1 MDLAQMQLHQLLRA
15 YCQQHPRTHVLL
27 VYDAHSV
34 AQRAQGSQNV
44 QVLGD
49 RVTTLYTAGKEADTV
64 IIDLVSEVLGR
75 EVQAQSQLGPNT
87 PTLCSL
93 VVHTNDNRIKQAVTE
108 AVFNADRRTQRHAL
122 RVTPSSNS
130 ALSETLQ
137 RVENKLQGQQHQ
149 WSRPGEDLP
158 DPQHHTEA
166 WARAVLARHSSSSSS
181 SWDSDSDSDD
191 SGGKRRR
198 RRQTQQQQWEQQ
210 QLEQQLMAEQ
220 LAASLGDEQL
230 LQLAAAVSMDVAAA
244 ATASAALEGDADA
257 LQPHP
262 AAAAAGGG
270 STLGSNAAAVAAAA
284 AAAASS
290 SSSAASRELDELLN
304 MDFDSMLDD
313 LL

>member
-1 MDLAQMQLHQLLRA
+1 MQLHQLLRA

-34 AQRAQGSQNV
+34 AQRTQGSQNV
-44 QVLGD
+44 QLLGD
-49 RVTTLYTAGKEADTV
+49 RVTTLYAAGKEADTV

-93 VVHTNDNRIKQAVTE
+93 FVHTNDNRIKQAVTE
-108 AVFNADRRTQRHAL
+108 AVFNADRLTQRHAL
-122 RVTPSSNS
+122 RVTPSSNT

-137 RVENKLQGQQHQ
+137 RVENKLQGHHQQ
-149 WSRPGEDLP
+149 WGRSGRGLPG
-158 DPQHHTEA
+158 PQQHTEA
-166 WARAVLARHSSSSSS
+166 WARALLAHNSSSSHS
-181 SWDSDSDSDD
+181 SWDSDSDGD
-191 SGGKRRR
+191 SSSGKRRR

-210 QLEQQLMAEQ
+210 QLDQQLAAER

-230 LQLAAAVSMDVAAA
+230 LQLAAAGSMPIAAA
-244 ATASAALEGDADA
+244 ADLEGVEDASEPYPAAGEAASAAAGEG
-257 LQPHP
+257 
-262 AAAAAGGG
+262 
-270 STLGSNAAAVAAAA
+270 SMLGANAAAVAAAA
-284 AAAASS
+284 AAAAAPSSS